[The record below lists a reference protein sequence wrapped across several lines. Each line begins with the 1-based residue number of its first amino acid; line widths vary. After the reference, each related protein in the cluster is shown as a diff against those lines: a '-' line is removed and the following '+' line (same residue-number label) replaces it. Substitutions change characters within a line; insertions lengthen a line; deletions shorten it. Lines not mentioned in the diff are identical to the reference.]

1 MKNKYLALILVL
13 VLVLAVFSGCS
24 DKEAKAP
31 VEEDSEET
39 ASSNLND
46 GKYLIKMPVSDHGN
60 YPMATLEVK
69 DGEIISFDYNEY
81 LADTGE
87 EKNES
92 NYSYKEG
99 LEVLKN
105 LNEQFMEKKDVDSID
120 YDAVSGATHTKA
132 SFKEVVNALLEKAEK
147 GETYEPV
154 FKDGE
159 YEAKA
164 DEASHG
170 WLAQIKIVVKEG
182 TIVGVNYEEV
192 AVEDMEGQKVVVDEE
207 NKPVMGDDGNPKTEP
222 TQVKTGDIKSMENYA
237 YLPSLDTAA
246 EFEKQII
253 DNNGV
258 ENLNLD
264 AISGATHTRDNV
276 VSLATKALESAK

>member
-1 MKNKYLALILVL
+1 MKKKYLALALVL
-13 VLVLAVFSGCS
+13 VLSLAVFSGCS
-24 DKEAKAP
+24 EKEAKVP
-31 VEEDSEET
+31 VKEGSGET
-39 ASSNLND
+39 ATSSLKD
-46 GKYLIKMPVSDHGN
+46 GKYLVKMPVSEHGN

-69 DGEIISFDYNEY
+69 NGEIISFDYNEY
-81 LADTGE
+81 FAETGE

-92 NYSYKEG
+92 NYNYQEG
-99 LEVLKN
+99 IEVIKN

-132 SFKEVVNALLEKAEK
+132 SFKEVVNALLEKARK

-154 FKDGE
+154 FKDGV

-207 NKPVMGDDGNPKTEP
+207 NKPVIGDDGNPKTEP
-222 TQVKTGDIKSMENYA
+222 TQIKTGDIKSMENYA

-246 EFEKQII
+246 ALEKQII

-276 VSLATKALESAK
+276 ISLATKALENAK